1 MKTFHPS
8 HQGPFE
14 RYHFSGNVEESG
26 KNMETQVYGGGGGG
40 ASYQGTGGTAPVSIS
55 SRTIVHDQLFLINP
69 ITNKEKAFQL
79 QGFNLAARKGNLLTV
94 FWGIPSGKQS
104 GSYLAVKNHSTEQ
117 TFYDESELRKFF
129 IKGWL
134 QGILIAVG
142 AVLLLTGLLGGAGV
156 IYTALG
162 AGTLFFVWK
171 RWNTAKKEIA
181 DFKAQITEFMSE

>member
-1 MKTFHPS
+1 MKTFQPS

-40 ASYQGTGGTAPVSIS
+40 ATYQGTGGTAPVSIS
-55 SRTIVHDQLFLINP
+55 SRTIVHDQLFLIDP

-94 FWGIPSGKQS
+94 FWGIPYGNQS
-104 GSYLAVKNHSTEQ
+104 GSYVAVKNHSTEQ
-117 TFYDESELRKFF
+117 TFYDEVELRKLF

-142 AVLLLTGLLGGAGV
+142 AVLLLAGLLGGAGV

-162 AGTLFFVWK
+162 AGALFFAWK
-171 RWNTAKKEIA
+171 RWDTAKKEVA
-181 DFKAQITEFMSE
+181 DFKAEITEFAK